1 MDNVA
6 AKSFEE
12 SLKELESLVKGFE
25 SGHFTL
31 DQAIAAYERGLSL
44 KEHCLSKL
52 QQAKS
57 KIETVMAEKSSPDTR
72 EVSGIPPAI
81 ATGESASES

>member
-1 MDNVA
+1 MNDVA

-25 SGHFTL
+25 SGQFTL
-31 DQAIAAYERGLSL
+31 DQAIAAYERGISL
-44 KEHCLSKL
+44 KEQCLSKL

-57 KIETVMAEKSSPDTR
+57 KIETVMAEKTSSSRGEGAATQ
-72 EVSGIPPAI
+72 PAT
-81 ATGESASES
+81 ATGEAVSES